1 MQKQPSIVLSQ
12 KKAVS
17 FAYFNFSLCLAFSS
31 TLLISNLSQS
41 NGFVPI
47 TYLHHHHHQ
56 PSFALDH
63 GLNTNTRHQH
73 HEVPIICS
81 LEQPD
86 VRHQRLTAHGRKK
99 TYLAMAFLHPDHSY
113 NNDNDGDDDDNDD
126 DEDIFAS
133 SSFLSTNDIDIDIDI
148 EGTRQTLEAL
158 VTQSMG
164 TRAEKETDA
173 DGTTITAASEITG
186 TGTDLSED
194 QNFSRM
200 GPRKNNIS
208 IASTLRSKSP
218 VLHLTD
224 NMREQRFEEIQ
235 LMSSLVHSDDAVSQ
249 LEDMWI
255 SERGI
260 SAKAALMHAH
270 DLISMQ
276 SYREAQQIL
285 LPLIDKYGIHF
296 VEPVHCMATLYY
308 MQGRYHDAMEL
319 LEIVLD
325 VKPWHFD
332 ALSTMVMISTV
343 TNNISGARIW
353 AKRRI
358 PQLNSKNQNKALSEN
373 NVDIIND
380 HFHHDERF
388 DWTKEAVEKARE
400 KLYNDSRVG
409 RSVYA
414 EEESLMVRNFR
425 AELQQHLAAD
435 AIDSVDGHVDQDT
448 HTDLT
453 VDAWQ

>member
-1 MQKQPSIVLSQ
+1 MQKQPPIVLSQ
-12 KKAVS
+12 KTAFS
-17 FAYFNFSLCLAFSS
+17 FAYFNFSLRLAFSA
-31 TLLISNLSQS
+31 LLFSNLSQS
-41 NGFVPI
+41 YGFVPI
-47 TYLHHHHHQ
+47 SNFHHHH
-56 PSFALDH
+56 PTSFALDH
-63 GLNTNTRHQH
+63 GINTNAPHNH
-73 HEVPIICS
+73 HAVPICS
-81 LEQPD
+81 FSRPD
-86 VRHQRLTAHGRKK
+86 FRRQRLTHHGRKK

-113 NNDNDGDDDDNDD
+113 NNDNDGDDDDE

-133 SSFLSTNDIDIDIDI
+133 PFLSINDIDI

-158 VTQSMG
+158 VTQGMG
-164 TRAEKETDA
+164 TRAEKETD
-173 DGTTITAASEITG
+173 GTTITAANEITG
-186 TGTDLSED
+186 TGADPSQD

-208 IASTLRSKSP
+208 IASTLRSKSA

-235 LMSSLVHSDDAVSQ
+235 LLSSLVHSDDAISQ

-260 SAKAALMHAH
+260 SAKAALLHAH

-276 SYREAQQIL
+276 SYRQAEQIL

-296 VEPVHCMATLYY
+296 VEPLHCMATLYY

-353 AKRRI
+353 ANRRI
-358 PQLNSKNQNKALSEN
+358 PQLSSKNQNKTLSEN
-373 NVDIIND
+373 SEDRIN
-380 HFHHDERF
+380 HFHHDDRF
-388 DWTKEAVEKARE
+388 VWTKEAVEKARE

-425 AELQQHLAAD
+425 AELQQHLAAEN
-435 AIDSVDGHVDQDT
+435 AIDSVDGHIGQDT
-448 HTDLT
+448 HADSAM
-453 VDAWQ
+453 DAWQ

>member
-1 MQKQPSIVLSQ
+1 
-12 KKAVS
+12 
-17 FAYFNFSLCLAFSS
+17 
-31 TLLISNLSQS
+31 
-41 NGFVPI
+41 
-47 TYLHHHHHQ
+47 
-56 PSFALDH
+56 
-63 GLNTNTRHQH
+63 
-73 HEVPIICS
+73 
-81 LEQPD
+81 
-86 VRHQRLTAHGRKK
+86 
-99 TYLAMAFLHPDHSY
+99 MAFLHPDHSY
-113 NNDNDGDDDDNDD
+113 NNDNDGEDDDNDD
-126 DEDIFAS
+126 DDEDVFAS
-133 SSFLSTNDIDIDIDI
+133 SSFLSTNNDIDI

-173 DGTTITAASEITG
+173 DGTTITAANEITG
-186 TGTDLSED
+186 TGTDLSDD

-235 LMSSLVHSDDAVSQ
+235 LLSSLVHSDDAISE

-276 SYREAQQIL
+276 SYLEAQQIL

-353 AKRRI
+353 ANRRI
-358 PQLNSKNQNKALSEN
+358 PQLNSKNQNQALSEN
-373 NVDIIND
+373 NEDMIND

-409 RSVYA
+409 TSVYA

>member
-1 MQKQPSIVLSQ
+1 MQKQHSIVLSQ
-12 KKAVS
+12 KTAFS
-17 FAYFNFSLCLAFSS
+17 FAYFNFSLFLAFSS
-31 TLLISNLSQS
+31 TLLFSNLSQS
-41 NGFVPI
+41 NGFVP
-47 TYLHHHHHQ
+47 TTNLHHHHQ
-56 PSFALDH
+56 PSFALDLDH

-73 HEVPIICS
+73 HEVPFCS

-86 VRHQRLTAHGRKK
+86 ARRQRLTHQARKK

-113 NNDNDGDDDDNDD
+113 NNDNDGEDDDDDNDD
-126 DEDIFAS
+126 EDVFAS
-133 SSFLSTNDIDIDIDI
+133 SSFLSTNNDIDI

-173 DGTTITAASEITG
+173 DGTTIITAANEITG
-186 TGTDLSED
+186 TAGTDLSED

-208 IASTLRSKSP
+208 IASTLRSKSQ
-218 VLHLTD
+218 VLHLTEK
-224 NMREQRFEEIQ
+224 MKEQRFEEIQ
-235 LMSSLVHSDDAVSQ
+235 LLSSLVHSDDAISQ

-276 SYREAQQIL
+276 SYLEAQQIL

-296 VEPVHCMATLYY
+296 VEPVHCLATLYY

-353 AKRRI
+353 ANRRI
-358 PQLNSKNQNKALSEN
+358 PQLNVKNQNKGVSEN
-373 NVDIIND
+373 NEDMIND
-380 HFHHDERF
+380 HFHHDARF

-409 RSVYA
+409 TSVYA

-425 AELQQHLAAD
+425 AELQEHLAAD
-435 AIDSVDGHVDQDT
+435 ASDSVDGHVDQDA